1 VLNGNRNR
9 YDIGQKTL
17 LNGLVLPACT
27 NCTNLAN
34 SQAYK
39 NNELNLAIDNLFNHQ
54 NTGPYVCKAL
64 IHNLVN
70 SNPSPAYV
78 GRCAAAFANNG
89 SSVRGDMKAVVTEVL
104 LDPEARGDVK
114 TAPDYGHLREPVL
127 FALNLLRN
135 FNATTDGNLS
145 TNGTREGLLID
156 MGQNVFN
163 PPTVFS
169 YYPADFGLPG
179 TNLIGPEY
187 GLLDTST
194 SYKRANFVNTLMMTS
209 AISANAGQ
217 DRPSGTQVNYSS
229 FQNVL
234 TGGGTPQNLV
244 DALDTAM
251 MHTTMSAVMKTNIVT
266 AVTSIT
272 NANLTTQA
280 QQRTQTAIYLIAT
293 SSQYQVAR

>member
-1 VLNGNRNR
+1 
-9 YDIGQKTL
+9 
-17 LNGLVLPACT
+17 
-27 NCTNLAN
+27 
-34 SQAYK
+34 
-39 NNELNLAIDNLFNHQ
+39 
-54 NTGPYVCKAL
+54 
-64 IHNLVN
+64 
-70 SNPSPAYV
+70 
-78 GRCAAAFANNG
+78 
-89 SSVRGDMKAVVTEVL
+89 MKAVVSEIL
-104 LDPEARGDVK
+104 LDPEARGDLK

-127 FALNLLRN
+127 LALNLLRT

-156 MGQNVFN
+156 MGQNPFN

-209 AISANAGQ
+209 NISVNTGQ

-229 FQNVL
+229 FQNIL

-251 MHTTMSAVMKTNIVT
+251 MHTTMSSAMKTNIVT
-266 AVTSIT
+266 AITSIT
-272 NANLTTQA
+272 NVNLTTQA